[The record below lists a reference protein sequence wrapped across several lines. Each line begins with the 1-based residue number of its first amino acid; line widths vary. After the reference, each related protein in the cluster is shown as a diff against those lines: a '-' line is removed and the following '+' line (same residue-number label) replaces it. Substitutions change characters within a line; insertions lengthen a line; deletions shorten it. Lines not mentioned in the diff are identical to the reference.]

1 MICDVK
7 CLLLNTS
14 TFIDM
19 FRTCSLT
26 TKEVMLLFENLSS
39 DCCDTPVESSSDEEM
54 PFEDPPVAPSSSFQ
68 NAKSIDSSSNADF
81 KEQRVT
87 KI

>member
-14 TFIDM
+14 TFI
-19 FRTCSLT
+19 
-26 TKEVMLLFENLSS
+26 